1 MRDELVTVLEALR
14 RAQAE
19 LGFYLDSADR
29 NAELTI
35 AKLVGILDRRDV
47 VGAARLLGAADI
59 SSSAAVPARNVS
71 SRERVERSDAALAG
85 IRQRPRIRTTT
96 SRGGVWLHGVRY
108 FGRGSLSRPPG
119 STHRPVRLAS
129 TASTKISAAFLTSAW
144 KARSRSS
151 ASWLVA
157 YGSK

>member
-1 MRDELVTVLEALR
+1 MVAMRDELVTVLEALR

-59 SSSAAVPARNVS
+59 SSSAAVPAPE
-71 SRERVERSDAALAG
+71 REFAR
-85 IRQRPRIRTTT
+85 
-96 SRGGVWLHGVRY
+96 
-108 FGRGSLSRPPG
+108 
-119 STHRPVRLAS
+119 AS
-129 TASTKISAAFLTSAW
+129 
-144 KARSRSS
+144 
-151 ASWLVA
+151 
-157 YGSK
+157 